1 MNPADLEAEVS
12 FGFYVSSQL
21 WIVLSQKA
29 ARKNYGIAIGW

>member
-12 FGFYVSSQL
+12 FGFNVVSQL

-29 ARKNYGIAIGW
+29 AKENYGIAIGW